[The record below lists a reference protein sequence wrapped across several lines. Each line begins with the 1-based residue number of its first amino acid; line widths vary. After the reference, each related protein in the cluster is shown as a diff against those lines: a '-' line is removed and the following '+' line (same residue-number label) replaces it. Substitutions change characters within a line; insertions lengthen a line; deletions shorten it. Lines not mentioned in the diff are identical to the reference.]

1 MLARETMCGLVALPA
16 QGLQIRE
23 AVRFRAFGM
32 VHVEVFVAP
41 HRTQRKWSR
50 ILARSFRSAI
60 SRGS

>member
-32 VHVEVFVAP
+32 VHVEVFHRPTP
-41 HRTQRKWSR
+41 HAAKMVPH
-50 ILARSFRSAI
+50 LGPGFPFCHL
-60 SRGS
+60 